1 MTARHQISTHHDDA
15 TTNPATTNEMTTR
28 RAGKYYRVRA
38 IARATRYHHCV
49 LLIFF
54 FKSQCHL
61 PVYFHH

>member
-54 FKSQCHL
+54 F
-61 PVYFHH
+61 